1 MQEVIIKTGQKL
13 CCIDYNWICSIFF
26 LTLSKTYFGI
36 ELTFDW
42 WLDYIIFFC
51 WIKFCIS
58 VLWSLNRFWKVKANE
73 NYCVQKMSILLS
85 VCSVLLSGRKHVS
98 NLCMA
103 EGSANTKVVLYC
115 WAHHCQV
122 LTSQGIT
129 QGITEPPNF
138 QLFAT
143 NTAKAIYSRTNYFLS
158 FFWSLY
164 ICVCIGS

>member
-1 MQEVIIKTGQKL
+1 
-13 CCIDYNWICSIFF
+13 
-26 LTLSKTYFGI
+26 
-36 ELTFDW
+36 
-42 WLDYIIFFC
+42 
-51 WIKFCIS
+51 
-58 VLWSLNRFWKVKANE
+58 
-73 NYCVQKMSILLS
+73 MSILLA
-85 VCSVLLSGRKHVS
+85 VCSLLLWERKHVS

-158 FFWSLY
+158 FFLISIYMCLYWFLDLGVLQLCAHFLGSLAFKEFARENNVLLKTPSFIWCGNFLCRNILLKNY
-164 ICVCIGS
+164 SRPRLFSHNMTLILEDYLGT